1 MVSLN
6 STNTQNKVY
15 VLWQYNGKLTF
26 ITINEIFEK
35 FRTYKFLGIYI
46 DCKYN
51 YINVYIYY
59 LNYLNN

>member
-6 STNTQNKVY
+6 STNTQNKMY
-15 VLWQYNGKLTF
+15 VLWQYYGKLTF

-51 YINVYIYY
+51 YINSLLTLY
-59 LNYLNN
+59 NK